1 MGLDQ
6 HAFAISKQFVE
17 TLGEDEDDRIELQ
30 YWRKHPYLQGWMEN
44 LWREDCSEEESH
56 EHFNCKY
63 VQLHAIDLDHLE
75 IDVKGNN
82 LPETGGFFF
91 GDDSCEYYKEQDL
104 KFIADARQAIADGKA
119 VFYYSWW

>member
-6 HAFAISKQFVE
+6 HAFAVSKQFAE
-17 TLGEDEDDRIELQ
+17 TLGADEDDRTELH

-44 LWREDCSEEESH
+44 LWRESCSDEDMYEP
-56 EHFNCKY
+56 FNCKY

-75 IDVKGNN
+75 IDVNGNN
-82 LPETGGFFF
+82 LPETDGFFF
-91 GDDSCEYYKEQDL
+91 GDDSCEHYKEQDL